1 MTAPLLAIEDL
12 SVGFEGATRPVLDGV
27 SLEVPGEGWTGL
39 VGESGSGKSLTSL
52 SLLGLLPRGAHVLGG
67 RALMD
72 GEDLLTL
79 PSDQMRRFR
88 GSRIGMIFQ
97 SPRSALNPLMT
108 AGGQIARAVRRRNDG
123 AHPEREALELLRRV
137 RIPDP
142 ELRAQAYPHQ
152 LSGGMCQRVLIAMML
167 AVRPRLLIADEPTTG
182 LDVTVQAEILDLV
195 QALQEETGMA
205 VLLISHDL
213 GIVAEHCRR
222 VAVMFG
228 GRVVETA
235 PAEVLFRD
243 PRHPYTAELM
253 ATLLPADRP
262 VDVASAAGMGRTGA
276 VPASGCVYAARCHHA
291 EAACTAQAVQL
302 EAAGPEHV
310 VACRRHRELAP
321 LSVDEK
327 AGMAPTEARL

>member
-1 MTAPLLAIEDL
+1 MTAPVVTIEDL
-12 SVGFEGATRPVLDGV
+12 TVGFEGAARPVLDGV
-27 SLEVPGEGWTGL
+27 SLEIPGEGWSGL

-52 SLLGLLPRGAHVLGG
+52 SLLGLLPEGAHVLGG
-67 RALMD
+67 QVLMD
-72 GEDLLTL
+72 GENLLAL
-79 PSDQMRRFR
+79 PPRQMRRVR

-108 AGGQIARAVRRRNDG
+108 VGGQIARAVRRGNDR
-123 AHPEREALELLRRV
+123 ADPEREALELLRKV

-182 LDVTVQAEILDLV
+182 LDVTVQAEILDLM

-222 VAVMFG
+222 VAVMYG
-228 GRVVETA
+228 GRVVEAA
-235 PAEVLFRD
+235 PADVLFRD
-243 PRHPYTAELM
+243 PRHPYTAQLM
-253 ATLLPADRP
+253 ATLLRADRL
-262 VDVASAAGMGRTGA
+262 VDVAVASGPRQARRL
-276 VPASGCVYAARCHHA
+276 PESGCVYAARCPHA
-291 EAACTAQAVQL
+291 EPGCTAQPVRL
-302 EAAGPEHV
+302 EAAAPGHL
-310 VACRRHRELAP
+310 VACRRHRELAH
-321 LSVDEK
+321 LSVGEK
-327 AGMAPTEARL
+327 AGLTRAEVPA

>member
-1 MTAPLLAIEDL
+1 MTAPLLAVDDL
-12 SVGFEGATRPVLDGV
+12 SVGFEGEARPVLDGV
-27 SLEVPGEGWTGL
+27 SLEISGGGWTGL
-39 VGESGSGKSLTSL
+39 VGESGSGKSLTAL
-52 SLLGLLPRGAHVLGG
+52 SLLGLLPSGARVLGG
-67 RALMD
+67 RVLMD
-72 GEDLLTL
+72 GEDLLAL
-79 PSDQMRRFR
+79 PPEQMRRFR
-88 GSRIGMIFQ
+88 GTRIGMIFQ

-123 AHPEREALELLRRV
+123 AHAEREALELLRRV

-142 ELRAQAYPHQ
+142 ELRAAAYPHQ

-182 LDVTVQAEILDLV
+182 LDVTVQSEILDLV

-222 VAVMFG
+222 VAVMLG
-228 GRVVETA
+228 GRVVEAA
-235 PAEVLFRD
+235 PADALFSE

-253 ATLLPADRP
+253 ATLLRADRP
-262 VDVASAAGMGRTGA
+262 VDVAVAGAAGRAVGATG
-276 VPASGCVYAARCHHA
+276 SGCVYAARCHHA
-291 EAACTAQAVQL
+291 EPACAAQAVGL
-302 EAAGPEHV
+302 EAAGPGHV

-321 LSVDEK
+321 LSVAEK
-327 AGMAPTEARL
+327 AGLAPTEVRP